1 MILSRIPAALFT
13 ALTTT
18 ATAQAH
24 DLGDGG
30 THPRFSEDQGL
41 AALFSN
47 HGSLILAVAA
57 SLIVTGL
64 VLKNWKRGQA

>member
-1 MILSRIPAALFT
+1 MTLSRIPAVLFT

-24 DLGDGG
+24 GLGDGG
-30 THPRFSEDQGL
+30 THPHFAEYQGL